1 MKLCR
6 QRIAAQSQR
15 SLIMARSLAGVATLA
30 LCAGQALAK
39 PAESR
44 PALDETAIAYYLPKL
59 EAEVTGSFRL
69 VSCAEKPVFKTE
81 FTLVQKYV
89 PDPAA
94 RVRLDTNIGFL
105 ANRTVK
111 VEHYPDGTLKTFN
124 GSWEGQGGKVITA
137 AVKLAGAFVG
147 VPIPGVFES
156 ATKGEPCGKIADDRL
171 KALAKLE
178 AQIAEVEN
186 RLPAAEGIAELLR
199 ARDVLLQK
207 KAEAVKAL
215 TVARSWD
222 VDIDYGPIA
231 TGPEGNCLI
240 DMKPE
245 GVPDY
250 KVLFGNIGFAGLPAQ
265 DGITIKL
272 CLQDGFAGS
281 SLTSDTIKSKLA
293 GKKADLLYR
302 VPVPG
307 LLTVTATR
315 DSDGKAPT
323 KTFQISVPQ
332 WANLSRLRLGKGGL
346 FGSREAAA
354 KFDAM
359 GMPSELS
366 YGSKSGADDIAGV
379 LDTGREGVKALGN
392 SELTRLQAEIALE
405 EARQKLEALREADDT
420 TGN

>member
-1 MKLCR
+1 MKLRR

-15 SLIMARSLAGVATLA
+15 SLRMARILGGAAALA

-39 PAESR
+39 PAVD
-44 PALDETAIAYYLPKL
+44 ATAADNTAIAYYLPKL

-69 VSCAEKPVFKTE
+69 VGCADKPVFKSE

-94 RVRLDTNIGFL
+94 RVRLDTNVGFL
-105 ANRTVK
+105 ANRTIK

-147 VPIPGVFES
+147 LPVFAFDGS
-156 ATKGEPCGKIADDRL
+156 APCGGEIATRL
-171 KALAKLE
+171 TDLDALDT
-178 AQIAEVEN
+178 QIDMIEDQLVGGDGVA
-186 RLPAAEGIAELLR
+186 LLLR

-207 KAEAVKAL
+207 KAELLKTL
-215 TVARSWD
+215 TVTKRWP
-222 VDIDYGPIA
+222 VPIA
-231 TGPEGNCLI
+231 YGLNTGCLAAQQLT
-240 DMKPE
+240 
-245 GVPDY
+245 GGPDY
-250 KVLFGNIGFAGLPAQ
+250 DSFFGKSFGDLPAQ
-265 DGITIKL
+265 NGITVEL
-272 CLQDGFAGS
+272 CLQDGFVGS
-281 SLTSDTIKSKLA
+281 ALGEATIRTKLTRKQ
-293 GKKADLLYR
+293 ADLLYR

-307 LLTVTATR
+307 MLKVSASMPKE
-315 DSDGKAPT
+315 DKPFA
-323 KTFQISVPQ
+323 KTFPISVPQ

-379 LDTGREGVKALGN
+379 LDTGREGIKALGN
-392 SELTRLQAEIALE
+392 SELTQLQAEIALE
-405 EARQKLEALREADDT
+405 EARQKLEALRAAGDT